1 VPFEGWLLR
10 DTVSGSYWVVKGY
23 EHPSDRL
30 IVVPYRASA
39 TGGPAVLDYLP
50 CIGRTAL
57 TIKRDVVEAI
67 DPVRALRSASLPGEV
82 NELLDRLGPEWAGLT
97 GSYAIKAQ
105 GPTSDVDLLVY
116 SERASDLYSVLR
128 DLKAD
133 GLISECNQEIR
144 YLKEKDS
151 FTRSE
156 FLLLHP
162 LKLLDSCYKGV
173 PFTIRILRAV
183 EERPCSSRF
192 TSLGFVTLR
201 GSLKGLE
208 PYMTPARYILSSSGI
223 GEVYLLSW
231 RTRYQELPDGV
242 YLVRGLLQRD
252 ENMGPLYLVPDLGGY
267 VRPVT
272 IWSR

>member
-10 DTVSGSYWVVKGY
+10 DAVSGSYWVVKGY

-39 TGGPAVLDYLP
+39 GGPAVPEYLP

-57 TIKRDVVEAI
+57 TVRRDLVDAI

-82 NELLDRLGPEWAGLT
+82 HELLDRLGSQWAGLT
-97 GSYAIKAQ
+97 GSYAINAQ

-116 SERASDLYSVLR
+116 SERAADLYGALR
-128 DLKAD
+128 DLRAD
-133 GLISECNQEIR
+133 GLIGECNQEIR

-151 FTRSE
+151 FARSE

-173 PFTIRILRAV
+173 PYTLRILRAA

-208 PYMTPARYILSSSGI
+208 PYMTPARYVLSSSGV

-252 ENMGPLYLVPDLGGY
+252 ENMGSLYLVPDLGGY

-272 IWSR
+272 VRSR

>member
-1 VPFEGWLLR
+1 MPFEGWLLR
-10 DTVSGSYWVVKGY
+10 DAVSGSYWVVKGY

-39 TGGPAVLDYLP
+39 GGPAIPEYLP

-57 TIKRDVVEAI
+57 TVRRDLVEAI

-82 NELLDRLGPEWAGLT
+82 HELLDRLGSQWAGLT
-97 GSYAIKAQ
+97 GSYAINAQ

-116 SERASDLYSVLR
+116 SERASDLYGALR
-128 DLKAD
+128 DLRAD
-133 GLISECNQEIR
+133 GLIGECNQEIR

-151 FTRSE
+151 FARSE

-173 PFTIRILRAV
+173 PYTLRILRAA

-208 PYMTPARYILSSSGI
+208 PYMTPARYVLSSSGV
-223 GEVYLLSW
+223 GEMYLVSW

-252 ENMGPLYLVPDLGGY
+252 ENMGSLYLVPDLGGY

-272 IWSR
+272 VRSR

>member
-1 VPFEGWLLR
+1 MPFEGWLLR
-10 DTVSGSYWVVKGY
+10 DAVSGSYWVVKGY

-39 TGGPAVLDYLP
+39 GGPAVPEYLP

-57 TIKRDVVEAI
+57 TVRRDLVEAI

-82 NELLDRLGPEWAGLT
+82 HELLDRLGSQWAGLT
-97 GSYAIKAQ
+97 GSYAINAQ

-116 SERASDLYSVLR
+116 SERASDLYGALR
-128 DLKAD
+128 DLRAD
-133 GLISECNQEIR
+133 GLIGECNQEIR

-151 FTRSE
+151 FARSE

-173 PFTIRILRAV
+173 PYTLRILRAA

-208 PYMTPARYILSSSGI
+208 PYMTPARYVLSSSGV
-223 GEVYLLSW
+223 GEVYLVSW

-252 ENMGPLYLVPDLGGY
+252 ENMGSLYLVPDLGGY

-272 IWSR
+272 VRSR

>member
-1 VPFEGWLLR
+1 MPFEGWLLR
-10 DTVSGSYWVVKGY
+10 DAVSGSYWVVKGY

-39 TGGPAVLDYLP
+39 GGPAVPEYLP

-57 TIKRDVVEAI
+57 TVRRDLVEAI
-67 DPVRALRSASLPGEV
+67 DPVKALRSASLPGEV
-82 NELLDRLGPEWAGLT
+82 HELLDRLGSQWAGLT
-97 GSYAIKAQ
+97 GSYAINAQ

-116 SERASDLYSVLR
+116 SERASDLYGALR
-128 DLKAD
+128 DLRAD
-133 GLISECNQEIR
+133 GLIGECNQEIR

-151 FTRSE
+151 FARSE

-173 PFTIRILRAV
+173 PYTLRILRAA

-208 PYMTPARYILSSSGI
+208 PYMTPARYVLSSSGV
-223 GEVYLLSW
+223 GEVYLVSW

-252 ENMGPLYLVPDLGGY
+252 ENMGSLYLVPDLGGY

-272 IWSR
+272 VRSR

>member
-1 VPFEGWLLR
+1 MPFEGWLLR
-10 DTVSGSYWVVKGY
+10 DAVSGSYWVVKGY

-39 TGGPAVLDYLP
+39 GGPAVPEYLP

-57 TIKRDVVEAI
+57 TVRRDLVEAI

-82 NELLDRLGPEWAGLT
+82 HELLDRLGSQWAGLT
-97 GSYAIKAQ
+97 GSYAINAQ

-116 SERASDLYSVLR
+116 SDRASDLYGALR
-128 DLKAD
+128 DLRAD
-133 GLISECNQEIR
+133 GLIGECNQEIR

-151 FTRSE
+151 FARSE

-173 PFTIRILRAV
+173 PYTLRILRAA

-208 PYMTPARYILSSSGI
+208 PYMTPARYVLSSSGV
-223 GEVYLLSW
+223 GEVYLVSW

-252 ENMGPLYLVPDLGGY
+252 ENMGSLYLVPDLGGY

-272 IWSR
+272 VRSR

>member
-10 DTVSGSYWVVKGY
+10 DAVSGSYWVVKGY

-39 TGGPAVLDYLP
+39 GGPAVPEYLP

-57 TIKRDVVEAI
+57 TVRRDLVEAI

-82 NELLDRLGPEWAGLT
+82 HELLDRLGSQWAGLT
-97 GSYAIKAQ
+97 GSYAINAQ
-105 GPTSDVDLLVY
+105 EPTSDVDLLVY
-116 SERASDLYSVLR
+116 SERASDLYGALKDLR
-128 DLKAD
+128 AD
-133 GLISECNQEIR
+133 GLIGECNQEIR

-151 FTRSE
+151 FARSE

-173 PFTIRILRAV
+173 PYTLRILRAA

-208 PYMTPARYILSSSGI
+208 PYMTPARYVLSSSGV
-223 GEVYLLSW
+223 GEVYLVSW

-252 ENMGPLYLVPDLGGY
+252 ENMGSLYLVPDLGGY

-272 IWSR
+272 VRSR

>member
-10 DTVSGSYWVVKGY
+10 DAVSGSYWVVKGY

-39 TGGPAVLDYLP
+39 GGPAVPEYLP

-57 TIKRDVVEAI
+57 TVRRDLVEAI

-82 NELLDRLGPEWAGLT
+82 HELLDRLGSQWAGLT
-97 GSYAIKAQ
+97 GSYAINAQ

-116 SERASDLYSVLR
+116 SERASDLYGALR
-128 DLKAD
+128 DLRAD
-133 GLISECNQEIR
+133 GLIGECNQEIR

-173 PFTIRILRAV
+173 PYTIRILRAV
-183 EERPCSSRF
+183 GERPCSSRF
-192 TSLGFVTLR
+192 TSLGFITLR

-208 PYMTPARYILSSSGI
+208 PYMTPARYVLSSSSI

-252 ENMGPLYLVPDLGGY
+252 ENMGSLYLVPDLGGY